1 MGSLVSTEDNMQYS
15 QLTKEEL
22 VALKAGLELEYKAI
36 LGEGLSLD
44 LSRGKPGKTQLDLMT
59 GMLDCISSADDCIA
73 EGGIDCRN
81 YGVLDGDRK
90 STRLNS
96 SH

>member
-44 LSRGKPGKTQLDLMT
+44 LSRGKPGREQLDLMT
-59 GMLDCISSADDCIA
+59 DMLTCISRDEDCFS
-73 EGGIDCRN
+73 ENGTDCRN
-81 YGVLDGDRK
+81 YGVLD
-90 STRLNS
+90 
-96 SH
+96 